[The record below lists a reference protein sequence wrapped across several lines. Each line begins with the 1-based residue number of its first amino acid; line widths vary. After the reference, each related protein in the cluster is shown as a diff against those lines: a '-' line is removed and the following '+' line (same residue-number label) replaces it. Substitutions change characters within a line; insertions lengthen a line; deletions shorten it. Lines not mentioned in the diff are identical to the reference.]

1 MIELVVS
8 VAYVTAIV
16 ALLHRWGNLMR
27 VDLDMASEAIL
38 DRMSLCMY
46 MTAYEIGAR
55 MMPALAE
62 VLVSFAQAADS
73 ASVSMSGLEDSLR
86 DVGRTASKLDMGDAT

>member
-8 VAYVTAIV
+8 AAYVAAIV

-27 VDLDMASEAIL
+27 ADLGMAAEAIL

-62 VLVSFAQAADS
+62 GLVSFAQVADS
-73 ASVSMSGLEDSLR
+73 ASVSMNGLEDSLR
-86 DVGRTASKLDMGDAT
+86 DVGRTVSELDMDDAT